1 MLQAKF
7 HHQRQPQQREEAVRG
22 KQTGEAAALA
32 QKGKLFGNRVKGS
45 PLRLGSQTLSLFCW
59 GAGAVWG
66 EHVGTWMCTHRSSEH
81 MDLPLREVA
90 SALVSAAPHTGPDT
104 EESKKNID

>member
-1 MLQAKF
+1 M
-7 HHQRQPQQREEAVRG
+7 
-22 KQTGEAAALA
+22 
-32 QKGKLFGNRVKGS
+32 
-45 PLRLGSQTLSLFCW
+45 
-59 GAGAVWG
+59 WG

-90 SALVSAAPHTGPDT
+90 PALVSAAPHTGPDT